1 MLEGYCSFIIYS
13 TRDLKQENR
22 NGLGRFNQVLLQQLE
37 TDYNIVQTFL
47 QVFFFFFF
55 SRPLVYF
62 CNKGSLSSLLMKD
75 NKTDFSKND
84 KI

>member
-13 TRDLKQENR
+13 TRDLKQGNR

-37 TDYNIVQTFL
+37 TDYNTVQTFL
-47 QVFFFFFF
+47 RVLFFF

-62 CNKGSLSSLLMKD
+62 CNKGSLSSLLMKN
-75 NKTDFSKND
+75 NKADFSKNN

>member
-13 TRDLKQENR
+13 TGDLKQGNR
-22 NGLGRFNQVLLQQLE
+22 NGQGRFNQVLLQELE
-37 TDYNIVQTFL
+37 TDYNPVQTFL
-47 QVFFFFFF
+47 QVLFF

-84 KI
+84 KIDI

>member
-47 QVFFFFFF
+47 QVFFFSFLVDLLYISVTKEVF
-55 SRPLVYF
+55 PLY
-62 CNKGSLSSLLMKD
+62 S
-75 NKTDFSKND
+75 
-84 KI
+84 

>member
-13 TRDLKQENR
+13 TRDLKQGNR

-47 QVFFFFFF
+47 QVFFFFF
-55 SRPLVYF
+55 SRPLICF